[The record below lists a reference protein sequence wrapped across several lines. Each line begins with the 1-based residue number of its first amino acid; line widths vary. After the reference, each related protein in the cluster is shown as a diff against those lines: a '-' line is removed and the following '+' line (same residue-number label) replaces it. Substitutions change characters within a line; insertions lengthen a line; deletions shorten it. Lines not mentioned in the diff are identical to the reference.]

1 VDERSPPDAI
11 RAFLIA
17 DVRGYTAFTQT
28 YGNEAA
34 ARLALRFAELV
45 HEVVADR
52 SSEGVQLRG
61 DEALCVFTSPRAA
74 IRTAVE
80 LQQRFA
86 DEIRANPSLP
96 LLVGVGIDVGEAV
109 AVEPGFRGS
118 ALNLAARL
126 CAVAKPGEVLISEAT
141 AHLASPIDGMLYL
154 DRGRVAMKGIAEPVR
169 MMQVQFPLDMPE
181 VETAHHRRRPWRVI
195 GAGAVAASVACG
207 LALFVLHIEDSATG
221 AALPANTVGMLG
233 DGGVEGDAV
242 VLPAHGRPGDIAA
255 AQGMLW
261 VTDTVNGRL
270 LRVDPESR
278 TTAPIEVGQSPLGVA
293 AGGGFVWVVNGGDRT
308 VSQVNAEAA
317 EVVGDPIQVG
327 NGATRAAFGEGSL
340 WVVNTFDLTL
350 SRIDP
355 DAARVTKT
363 IPLGVPPTDVAVG
376 EGAVWVT
383 SESTGTLLRI
393 DPAAGR
399 VAETIAVGNGP
410 TSVTTGGGAVW
421 VANPPDRTVTR
432 VDTHSL
438 EVAKVALQV
447 PPTTLAW
454 AGGTLWVG
462 DATSSML
469 RLDQSGHTAGQFD
482 VGSPPTDSVTVGD
495 QVWVATTA
503 GPEAH
508 RGGALRVV
516 LDGGFDSLDPGYSY
530 DPASWQAL
538 ILLYD
543 GLVGFRRSPD
553 AAGATLVPDLALR
566 LPEPSDGGRTY
577 AFTLRPGMRY
587 STGAPVLP
595 SDFREAL
602 ERQFGTGSAGEFL
615 IGRTLRGSERC
626 VAHPANRCD
635 LSAGVVADDQAGT
648 ITFHLREPNP
658 DFLSLLALPFGM
670 VVPAGQ
676 PPVTATG
683 APPPGTGPY
692 VVKTYVPGKRL
703 ALTRNP
709 HFKLWSADAQ
719 PEGYPDSI
727 DWRLGVDADT
737 QVDEVIAGG
746 ADVATADVP
755 PEALKHVLTRY
766 PTQTHSYTPAFTYY
780 YFMNTQ
786 APPFDDVRVRR
797 ALNYAADRA
806 EIVRLV
812 GGDNVASI
820 TCQTFPPNLPGYE
833 QYCPYTASPGPGG
846 TGPWTGPDMPRARQ
860 LIDDSGTAGMKVT
873 LDRPVGATD
882 PNLQPAP
889 AAYIAGLLRS
899 LGYAVAIKD
908 LPLDEYFTVINK
920 ADSTQ
925 IGPTGWIP
933 DFQTPSGFFNRAW
946 SCDNL
951 APGSADNA
959 NPSAFC
965 DPAIDRKAD
974 RARSL
979 QARNPAAANKLW
991 AQVDRMFTDQ
1001 APWLALVNPRGTD
1014 LVSARV
1020 GNYQRHLQWGVLLDQ
1035 LWVV

>member
-1 VDERSPPDAI
+1 MDESSSPDSI
-11 RAFLIA
+11 RVFLIA
-17 DVRGYTAFTQT
+17 DVRGYTAFTQK

-34 ARLALRFAELV
+34 ARLAERFAGLV
-45 HEVVADR
+45 REVVA
-52 SSEGVQLRG
+52 EGSGELVELRG
-61 DEALCVFTSPRAA
+61 DEALCVFASPRAA

-86 DEIRANPSLP
+86 GEVRANPSLP

-109 AVEPGFRGS
+109 AVETGFRGS

-126 CAVAKPGEVLISEAT
+126 CAVAKPGEVLVSEAT
-141 AHLASPIDGMLYL
+141 AHLASTVDGMPYL
-154 DRGRVAMKGIAEPVR
+154 DRGRVAMKGIADPVR

-181 VETAHHRRRPWRVI
+181 LEPAHHRRRPSRVI
-195 GAGAVAASVACG
+195 GAGVVVALVACG
-207 LALFVLHIEDSATG
+207 LAVFGLRLEDSATG
-221 AALPANTVGMLG
+221 ATLPANTVGVLG

-242 VLPAHGRPGDIAA
+242 VLPAQGRPGDIAA

-278 TTAPIEVGQSPLGVA
+278 TTAPIGVGQSPLGVA

-317 EVVGDPIQVG
+317 EVVGNPIQVG

-355 DAARVTKT
+355 DTARVTKT
-363 IPLGVPPTDVAVG
+363 IPLGVPPTDVAAG

-383 SESTGTLLRI
+383 SESTGTLVRI

-410 TSVTTGGGAVW
+410 TSVTTGGGGVW
-421 VANPPDRTVTR
+421 IANPPDRTVTR
-432 VDTHSL
+432 VDVHSL
-438 EVAKVALQV
+438 EVSKFAFES

-462 DATSSML
+462 GADSSML
-469 RLDQSGHTAGQFD
+469 RLDKSGHTAAQFD
-482 VGSPPTDSVTVGD
+482 VGSPPTDSVMAGD
-495 QVWVATTA
+495 RVWVTTTA
-503 GPEAH
+503 GAEAH
-508 RGGALRVV
+508 RGGTLRVV

-530 DPASWQAL
+530 DPAAWQAL

-566 LPEPSDGGRTY
+566 LPEPTDGGRTY
-577 AFTLRPGMRY
+577 AFRLRPGIQY

-602 ERQFGTGSAGEFL
+602 ERQFGTGSAGEVL

-635 LSAGVVADDQAGT
+635 LSAGVVADDQGST

-676 PPVTATG
+676 PPATAAG
-683 APPPGTGPY
+683 EPPPGTGPY
-692 VVKTYVPGKRL
+692 IVNAYAPGERL
-703 ALTRNP
+703 TLTRNR

-719 PEGYPDSI
+719 PEGYPDRI
-727 DWRLGVDADT
+727 DWRLGVDANK
-737 QVDEVIAGG
+737 QVGEVIAGQ
-746 ADVATADVP
+746 ADIATAGVP
-755 PEALKHVLTRY
+755 PEALKQVLTRY
-766 PTQTHSYTPAFTYY
+766 PTQTHSYTPAATFY

-812 GGDNVASI
+812 GGDNVALI
-820 TCQTFPPNLPGYE
+820 TCQVFLPNLPGYE
-833 QYCPYTASPGPGG
+833 QYCPYTANPGPGG
-846 TGPWTGPDMPRARQ
+846 NGPWTGPDMSRARQ
-860 LIDDSGTAGMKVT
+860 LIEDSGTAGMKIT
-873 LDRPVGATD
+873 LDRPTGATNR
-882 PNLQPAP
+882 NLQPAL
-889 AAYIAGLLRS
+889 AAYIARLLQS
-899 LGYAVAIKD
+899 LGYEVATKP
-908 LPLDEYFTVINK
+908 LPVTEYFATINK

-925 IGPTGWIP
+925 IGPTGWFP
-933 DFQTPSGFFNRAW
+933 DFPTPSGVFSRAW

-951 APGSADNA
+951 APGSVNNA

-979 QARNPAAANKLW
+979 QDRNPAAANKLW
-991 AQVDRMFTDQ
+991 AQVDRMFIDQ
-1001 APWLALVNPRGTD
+1001 APWLAFANPRGTD
-1014 LVSARV
+1014 LVSDRV